1 VIFDYLLF
9 KNFNFLLALFFI
21 NFILYFSIIFFVKNK
36 LPNFLGVCI
45 SNEKTSLKH
54 KTISRGLGIFFI
66 ITLIP
71 YILYYQNL
79 FQIND
84 LCLII
89 SACVIGFWDDK
100 RNLSQIFK
108 LNVLLII
115 GFLYVFF
122 LEDYSFN
129 LSFDTLN
136 LILLPFY
143 FIFMVLFFNQIDGI
157 NGLAGITFIVII
169 FIFNYFLGNL
179 MLTIPI
185 IGGVFAYLVINI
197 KGSIGIQGEAG
208 SFFMG
213 AVIFVLSLKVD
224 FPFHGLMSFIF
235 LLPIL
240 LDIASTTII
249 RYYLNINILEG
260 HRSNIYQKL
269 VAKYKKP
276 GFISLLFGLSQLI
289 IGFFIIL
296 TLENIDKNLAYT
308 MLFILIFILTL
319 VFLRVSFLI
328 HSKKLLDY

>member
-1 VIFDYLLF
+1 MLF
-9 KNFNFLLALFFI
+9 KNFNFLIALFFI
-21 NFILYFSIIFFVKNK
+21 NSILYFSTIYFVKEK
-36 LPNFLGVCI
+36 FPNFFGVCI

-54 KTISRGLGIFFI
+54 KSISRGLGIFFI

-100 RNLSQIFK
+100 RNLNQVFK
-108 LNVLLII
+108 LNILLII

-122 LEDYSFN
+122 LEDYTFN
-129 LSFDTLN
+129 LSLVTLN
-136 LILLPFY
+136 LILLPLY

-157 NGLAGITFIVII
+157 NGLAGITFIVTVC
-169 FIFNYFLGNL
+169 IFNYFLGNL
-179 MLTIPI
+179 MFTIPI

-213 AVIFVLSLKVD
+213 AVIFVLSLKID
-224 FPFHGLMSFIF
+224 FPFHSLMSIIF

-240 LDIASTTII
+240 LDVSSTTIV

-260 HRSNIYQKL
+260 HRSNLYQKL

-276 GFISLLFGLSQLI
+276 GFISLVFGLLQLI

-296 TLENIDKNLAYT
+296 ALENIDKNLAYI
-308 MLFILIFILTL
+308 MMFIFILILTL